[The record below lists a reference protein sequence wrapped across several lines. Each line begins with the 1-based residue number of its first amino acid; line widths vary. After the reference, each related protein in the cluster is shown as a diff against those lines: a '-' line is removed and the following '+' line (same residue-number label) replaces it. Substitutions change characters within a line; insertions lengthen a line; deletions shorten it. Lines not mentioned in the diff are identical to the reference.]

1 MGIRFFCPQGHKLNV
16 KSFLAGKIGV
26 CPHCDARVKIPLTS
40 TRPSSKAMY
49 RDAEVPEEA
58 LPLASPLED
67 LDHVLEVAEIAGL
80 SGTDSASKSPSAA
93 GSVTELESVPA
104 DMPEPGPTDP
114 LLQSPEAQW
123 YVCPEPGGKNYG
135 PATAEVMRQWIKEQ
149 RIFADYLVWRSGWK
163 EWQRA
168 GDCFA
173 NLNNQRRP
181 GQFNGQSSQ

>member
-114 LLQSPEAQW
+114 LLQPLGQGVLLSHQRLLWPTPDALVTSSNQLSRSSW
-123 YVCPEPGGKNYG
+123 LG
-135 PATAEVMRQWIKEQ
+135 P
-149 RIFADYLVWRSGWK
+149 
-163 EWQRA
+163 
-168 GDCFA
+168 
-173 NLNNQRRP
+173 P
-181 GQFNGQSSQ
+181 